1 VRNCHTASQPTRPIS
16 LVGLCTH
23 CTACPP
29 VSSFASGIVPASR
42 AQIWQARTMQDAI
55 EHERLLATVDTQRRH
70 IQELRAQLEDTLVRV
85 WGGGGGRAVQAP
97 RRAGGGGGA
106 PGGGGGGGGAPR
118 AVQAPLGQLATCA
131 ARCHGRQQL
140 RTLVHHRPLPLKSG
154 GQEAAAAAA
163 GAGLPGAPAG
173 ARAAGARCCR

>member
-1 VRNCHTASQPTRPIS
+1 
-16 LVGLCTH
+16 
-23 CTACPP
+23 
-29 VSSFASGIVPASR
+29 
-42 AQIWQARTMQDAI
+42 MQDAI

-85 WGGGGGRAVQAP
+85 WGGGGG
-97 RRAGGGGGA
+97 
-106 PGGGGGGGGAPR
+106 R